1 MGVIEGA
8 IIGGAIGV
16 TVSLVM
22 LAQRSGRRKKLIKAL
37 ASPEGPE
44 AARAQL
50 DASIKPVTKI
60 PLSKIL
66 DQRERMAGLAVVGAV
81 EALEQELAG
90 HDGALTSVV
99 QVGAL
104 GLLGLALRKDPAEA
118 AARLDALAT
127 RMEQEGGRAMAL
139 VKKKTRALAHLAAG
153 VAGTPIPVDKLLT
166 IEQLANDGGLVQ
178 LVVWQA
184 LSQAM
189 RRAGKLPQAEGFANK
204 VRQHTR
210 AFENLN
216 TAATETATAAG
227 EAGDTAATD
236 AKASD
241 GADHV

>member
-1 MGVIEGA
+1 MGMIEGA

-37 ASPEGPE
+37 ASPDGPE
-44 AARAQL
+44 AARTLL

-66 DQRERMAGLAVVGAV
+66 DQRERMAGLAVLGAV
-81 EALEQELAG
+81 DALEQELAA
-90 HDGALTSVV
+90 HEGALTSVV
-99 QVGAL
+99 QVGAI

-118 AARLDALAT
+118 AERLDALAT

-153 VAGTPIPVDKLLT
+153 LAGTPIPVDKLLT
-166 IEQLANDGGLVQ
+166 IEQLASDGGLVQ

-184 LSQAM
+184 LSLAM
-189 RRAGKLPQAEGFANK
+189 RKAGKLPQAEGFANK

-210 AFENLN
+210 AFEGLN
-216 TAATETATAAG
+216 TAVAEAAPASS
-227 EAGDTAATD
+227 EESKAAED
-236 AKASD
+236 KS
-241 GADHV
+241 DHV